1 VRSPG
6 SQSGR
11 RPRSTLGP
19 GVVVALSTTAWE
31 GWPTDLTPIAIV
43 ERFNRYSFPA
53 SGKRY
58 PKTPPNYIAFRYW
71 GRLQSI
77 HHVDDYTIVDRPE
90 PHIPGVPDL
99 VWDQPTFMLT
109 LGPAIR
115 PDHEVRT
122 GSGIV
127 RSGRVWVDIDLLL
140 TSATIT
146 EAAERSRARRAG

>member
-1 VRSPG
+1 
-6 SQSGR
+6 
-11 RPRSTLGP
+11 
-19 GVVVALSTTAWE
+19 
-31 GWPTDLTPIAIV
+31 
-43 ERFNRYSFPA
+43 
-53 SGKRY
+53 
-58 PKTPPNYIAFRYW
+58 
-71 GRLQSI
+71 
-77 HHVDDYTIVDRPE
+77 VDDYAIVDRPD

-122 GSGIV
+122 GRGIV